1 MKIISTGKSN
11 IQNKLSKVY
20 LPETD
25 NLSLIFE
32 TSHAT
37 RSCGHSTSMSTQD
50 KTPFKIK
57 DILFSFFDGLFFIE
71 NSFLAAR
78 HRKKWW
84 GERDRGREKTAGAR
98 ERESRGKKDVEMEEG
113 IVRQKKEEYKD
124 TARQRECGGGSDS
137 DGRLLIVKER
147 I

>member
-1 MKIISTGKSN
+1 MQPDPVGTQRLCQHRTKRLLRLRISS
-11 IQNKLSKVY
+11 
-20 LPETD
+20 
-25 NLSLIFE
+25 SL
-32 TSHAT
+32 
-37 RSCGHSTSMSTQD
+37 
-50 KTPFKIK
+50 
-57 DILFSFFDGLFFIE
+57 FFDGLFLIE

-78 HRKKWW
+78 HGKKWW

-113 IVRQKKEEYKD
+113 IVRQKKEEYRD

-147 I
+147 ISS

>member
-20 LPETD
+20 LSETD

-37 RSCGHSTSMSTQD
+37 QPCGHSTSMSTQD

-57 DILFSFFDGLFFIE
+57 DILFSFFDGLFLIE

-78 HRKKWW
+78 RRKKWW
-84 GERDRGREKTAGAR
+84 REREMEREDCTRR
-98 ERESRGKKDVEMEEG
+98 ERESRGKKEVEMEEG
-113 IVRQKKEEYKD
+113 IVRQKKRNTETQPD
-124 TARQRECGGGSDS
+124 RGSVGAAMTVMEDCS
-137 DGRLLIVKER
+137 L
-147 I
+147 